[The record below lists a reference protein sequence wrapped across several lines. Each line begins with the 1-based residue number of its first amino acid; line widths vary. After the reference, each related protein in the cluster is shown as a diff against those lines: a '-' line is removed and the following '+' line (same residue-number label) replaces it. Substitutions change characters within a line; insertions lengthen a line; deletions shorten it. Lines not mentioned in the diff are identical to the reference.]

1 VTESAA
7 ATGPATPW
15 LSVLVPVYNVADYL
29 VECIDSVMQQAD
41 AHVELLALDDCS
53 TDDSLQRL
61 KALAERWGGRMRVLQ
76 HSRNGGLSAAR
87 NTLIDDARGTYL
99 WFLDSDDKL
108 LPGAVPALKQIVQRD
123 TPDVVLCD
131 FRVWHER
138 PRLKHRLRGELHRRT
153 FIGPANQPVHDACV
167 LMAGMLW
174 TGELHAWSKISRRA
188 LWTEEL
194 RFPPGRYFEDM
205 ATMLRLAL
213 KAQSFYYAPQPW
225 VAYRQRGNSILS
237 TMTLQ
242 KCRDQS
248 SALVDFAQALAE
260 STSGCIDQPSL
271 RLGLAHQ
278 SARNLGGAMRFLQ
291 SLRDQS
297 IAPVPAAL
305 MALAE
310 EVRQDF
316 CKVSPLSPQ
325 QLERAYSWRGWWL
338 RRARFHRMYQTWQT

>member
-1 VTESAA
+1 VTDGAA

-29 VECIDSVMQQAD
+29 TECIDSVLQQAD
-41 AHVELLALDDCS
+41 MQVELLALDDCS
-53 TDDSLQRL
+53 TDDSLLCL
-61 KALAERWGGRMRVLQ
+61 KALAERWGGRLRVLE

-87 NTLIDDARGTYL
+87 NTLIDAARGTYL

-108 LPGAVPALKQIVQRD
+108 LPGAIPALKQIVQRD
-123 TPDVVLCD
+123 APEVVLCD
-131 FRVWHER
+131 FSVWRER
-138 PRLKHRLRGELHRRT
+138 TRLKHRLRGELHRRT
-153 FIGPANQPVHDACV
+153 FAGPAHRLMHDPCA

-174 TGELHAWSKISRRA
+174 TGELHAWSKISKRA

-205 ATMLRLAL
+205 EPMLQLAL
-213 KAQSFYYAPQPW
+213 KAKSFYYAPQPW

-248 SALVDFAQALAE
+248 SALVGFAEALAK
-260 STSGCIDQPSL
+260 STSGCLDSPPL

-278 SARNLGGAMRFLQ
+278 SARNLGGAMRYLQ
-291 SLRDQS
+291 SLRHQPT
-297 IAPVPAAL
+297 APTPAVLA
-305 MALAE
+305 ALAE

-325 QLERAYSWRGWWL
+325 QLERAYLWRGWWL
-338 RRARFHRMYQTWQT
+338 RRARFHRMFETWRT